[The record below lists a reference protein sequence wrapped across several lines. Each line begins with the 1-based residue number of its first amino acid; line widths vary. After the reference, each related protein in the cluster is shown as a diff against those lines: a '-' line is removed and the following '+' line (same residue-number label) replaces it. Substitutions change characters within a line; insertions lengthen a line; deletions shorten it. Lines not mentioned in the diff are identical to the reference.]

1 MLKAKA
7 LHTYVCGAFFI
18 TTYVRGGDW
27 MKTLI
32 QNADWIITMDEQ
44 RRKIKHGD
52 LVFEGKEIIEIG
64 NSLDK
69 KYRDCKVINAAGKI
83 VIPGFVNVHHHTW
96 QSLVRNINVANG
108 LKLEP
113 WLKVVYEIFKEIN
126 TDVARAGAYAGL
138 GELLKTGCTTSNDL
152 FYAHPV
158 GVEKLIDAEIEA
170 AAEMGIRFHPNRGVH
185 SKASDIVPPELVG
198 KTETVIADAE
208 RLIHKYHSKERFSMC
223 RVGIAPNMPQYE
235 TLEILEE
242 SKKLAE
248 KYDVMVHGHLAE
260 SVFETKY
267 TLDTFGCTPARWF
280 EKHGLLGKRFYYAHC
295 VHLDTE
301 EVKLMAE
308 TDTGVAHCPI
318 SNMFLNSGVCRIP
331 DLMRA
336 NVRVGLGVDGAAS
349 SNSSNMLQEIRCAY
363 LLNRLTWGDQAVSA
377 EDILYLATV
386 GGAKVLGRDDIGYL
400 APGMAADITIM
411 DWDQMQYAGGKNDP
425 VDCIVL
431 SGESKLVDIV
441 IVNGEIVVS
450 NGKLTKIDENKKKE
464 FVNDVGK
471 AMLRRAATHLDGLEQ
486 DVED

>member
-1 MLKAKA
+1 MY
-7 LHTYVCGAFFI
+7 TI
-18 TTYVRGGDW
+18 
-27 MKTLI
+27 I
-32 QNADWIITMDEQ
+32 QNADWIITMDQ
-44 RRKIKHGD
+44 NRTRWKHSD
-52 LVFEGKEIIEIG
+52 VVIDGKEIKEIG
-64 NSLDK
+64 KDLAG
-69 KYRDCKVINAAGKI
+69 KYPDAKVIDGKGKL
-83 VIPGFVNVHHHTW
+83 VLPGFVNVHHHTW

-185 SKASDIVPPELVG
+185 SKASNIVPPELVG
-198 KTETVIADAE
+198 STEVVMADAE
-208 RLIHKYHSKERFSMC
+208 RLIRKYHDTSRFSMC

-248 KYDVMVHGHLAE
+248 KYDVLIHGHLAE
-260 SVFETKY
+260 SVYETKY

-280 EKHGLLGKRFYYAHC
+280 EKHGLLGDRFYYAHV
-295 VHLDTE
+295 VHLEDDE
-301 EVKLMAE
+301 IELMKE
-308 TDTGVAHCPI
+308 TNTGVAHCPI

-331 DLMRA
+331 DLMKA
-336 NVRVGLGVDGAAS
+336 GVRVGLGVDGAAS
-349 SNSSNMLQEIRCAY
+349 SNSSNMLQEIRSAY
-363 LLNRLTWGDQAVSA
+363 LVNRLAWGDDAVSA
-377 EDILYLATV
+377 EDILYLATA
-386 GGAKVLGRDDIGYL
+386 GGAQVLHRDDIGYL
-400 APGMAADITIM
+400 APKMAADITVM
-411 DWDQMQYAGGKNDP
+411 DWDQLQYSGGKNDP

-431 SGESKLVDIV
+431 SGESKLVDKV
-441 IVNGEIVVS
+441 FVNGELVVDG
-450 NGKLTKIDENKKKE
+450 GKLTKVDEQQKAG

-471 AMLRRAATHLDGLEQ
+471 AMLRRASTHLDGLEK
-486 DVED
+486 DIED